1 MRLQAHLK
9 SSMSLIDIGALAR
22 ASALPPS
29 TLRYYEDLGLIES
42 VARNGLRR
50 QYREDTL
57 LQLALIALGKGAGF
71 SLAQIK
77 AMFDQDRQPDL
88 PRPGLPRPGLLQR
101 ADELDRQARRLASL
115 AKLLRHVAEC
125 PAPSHLE
132 CARFRKLLQAACPT
146 PALARLL
153 APAARKD

>member
-9 SSMSLIDIGALAR
+9 SSMSLIDIGALAK
-22 ASALPPS
+22 ACGLPPS

-77 AMFDQDRQPDL
+77 AMFDQDRQPA
-88 PRPGLPRPGLLQR
+88 LPRPGLLQR
-101 ADELDRQARRLASL
+101 AEELERQARRLASL

-146 PALARLL
+146 PALAQLL
-153 APAARKD
+153 AASARKS

>member
-1 MRLQAHLK
+1 MPLQAHLK

-88 PRPGLPRPGLLQR
+88 PRPGLLQR
-101 ADELDRQARRLASL
+101 AEELDRQARRLASL
-115 AKLLRHVAEC
+115 AKLLRHVAQC

-146 PALARLL
+146 PALVQLL
-153 APAARKD
+153 ASAARKS